1 MIRPFYLRFL
11 GAALVLLTMTSAT
24 TAPQEQ
30 RAKSPSVPQ
39 VATDRIVFPKDPSVL
54 DAKRDLGAKGD
65 GVTDDTDAL
74 QKGIDAS
81 CGIGGPTRV
90 LYLPNGVYRVTR
102 TLVVNAAIGPWIYG
116 ETRDGVVI
124 RLDDAVKDCNAV
136 IRTHPRESGPT
147 SADWFMRNLYNF
159 TVDVGNNPETD
170 GIRWCATNTGIIKN
184 VRVIRRGK
192 VGINAGFI
200 DQSSPNL
207 IQDVEI
213 DGFETG
219 IVCQW
224 NWGHTL
230 SRVTIRNCRKLG
242 VYVSGT
248 AVGIEDLTVE
258 NTPLGLFCDFPN
270 DWTWWGGVVALVNA
284 RFITRTPGDHAIHN
298 RSVLYARNVRTR
310 GYRLALKGETPSG
323 DVKTPFIEEYV
334 SHEVK
339 HLFDSPRRALRLPIK
354 REPAVPWETN
364 PSRWVCAND
373 FGAKAGDNQDD
384 SEAIQKAIDTAA
396 AQGKTTVY
404 LRGIGGT
411 DPNWY
416 NLERPVRVHGSV
428 RHIIG
433 LGFGRIMGGSE
444 GRFVVDDRSAPVVKF
459 QNLDAFG
466 GPPVTLENRS
476 ASRTLVM
483 ESGGVLLVGNGGGD
497 IFATNVSGFLELR
510 KRGQKAW
517 ARQLNPEG
525 DSDVGLVQNRGG
537 DLWVLGM
544 KNEGRG
550 IRILTSDGGRTE
562 VLGMFVYG
570 FGTEDSDRRP
580 LFDIVDA
587 SLCVMGLREIAFAGN
602 CYPVKVREKR
612 GNEVRT
618 LESDR
623 EQGWIGWALYSGW
636 RTPTR

>member
-1 MIRPFYLRFL
+1 MMRQFYLRFL
-11 GAALVLLTMTSAT
+11 GAVLVLLTMASAT
-24 TAPQEQ
+24 TTPQGQ
-30 RAKSPSVPQ
+30 KAKSTPVPQ
-39 VATDRIVFPKDPSVL
+39 AATFRIVFPKDPSVL

-116 ETRDGVVI
+116 ETRDGVII
-124 RLDDAVKDCNAV
+124 RLDDGVKDCNAV

-184 VRVIRRGK
+184 VRVIGRGK

-207 IQDVEI
+207 IQDVVI

-230 SRVTIRNCRKLG
+230 SRITIRNCRKLG

-284 RFITRTPGDHAIHN
+284 RFTIRTPGDHAIHN

-310 GYRLALKGETPSG
+310 GYRLALKGETAGG
-323 DVKTPFIEEYV
+323 DVKTPVIEEYI

-339 HLFDSPRRALRLPIK
+339 KLFDAPQRALQLPIK
-354 REPAVPWETN
+354 REPAVAWETN
-364 PSRWVCAND
+364 PARWVCAND

-384 SEAIQKAIDTAA
+384 SEAIQKAIDAAA

-404 LRGIGGT
+404 LRGIEGA

-433 LGFGRIMGGSE
+433 LGFGRIMGGPE

-459 QNLDAFG
+459 QNLDSFG

-483 ESGGVLLVGNGGGD
+483 ESGGVRLVGNGGGD

-550 IRILTSDGGRTE
+550 VRVLTSDGGRTE

-618 LESDR
+618 LGSDR

>member
-1 MIRPFYLRFL
+1 MMRQFYLRFL
-11 GAALVLLTMTSAT
+11 GAVLVLLTMASAT
-24 TAPQEQ
+24 TTPQGQ
-30 RAKSPSVPQ
+30 KAKSTPVPQ
-39 VATDRIVFPKDPSVL
+39 AATFRIVFPKDPSVL

-116 ETRDGVVI
+116 ETRDGVII
-124 RLDDAVKDCNAV
+124 RLDDGVKDCNAV

-184 VRVIRRGK
+184 VRVIGRGK

-230 SRVTIRNCRKLG
+230 SRITIRNCRKLG

-284 RFITRTPGDHAIHN
+284 RFTIRTPGDHAIHN

-310 GYRLALKGETPSG
+310 GYRLALKGETAGG
-323 DVKTPFIEEYV
+323 DVKTPVIEEYI

-339 HLFDSPRRALRLPIK
+339 KLFDAPQRALQLPIK
-354 REPAVPWETN
+354 REPAVAWETN
-364 PSRWVCAND
+364 PARWVCAND

-384 SEAIQKAIDTAA
+384 SEAIQKAIDAAA

-404 LRGIGGT
+404 LRGIEGA

-416 NLERPVRVHGSV
+416 NLERPVQVHGSV

-433 LGFGRIMGGSE
+433 LGFGRIMGGPE

-459 QNLDAFG
+459 QNLDSFG

-483 ESGGVLLVGNGGGD
+483 ESGGVRLVGNGGGD

-550 IRILTSDGGRTE
+550 VRVLTSDGGRTE

-618 LESDR
+618 LGSDR